1 MCSWLTFN
9 VCTSW
14 VAQRLCVLGMFY
26 VEKIKFSSSLNYLY
40 GTLLVLMMIVINGKW
55 VGAWVTGKQTIV
67 ACSPFMSVC
76 VLSSS
81 SLLLLWRLFLHFVKG
96 KITLWMI
103 LHSYVHNASKKKKI
117 MYGGIVKEFILCLL
131 PHRQWKKSFVM
142 PNTTTEER
150 KKGERKKEKHRERER
165 GKKIGEHGEEV
176 AEANLA
182 PPSNIFTLTTV

>member
-1 MCSWLTFN
+1 MKKKPKSAWNMCSWLTFN

-103 LHSYVHNASKKKKI
+103 LHSYVHNASKKKKSC
-117 MYGGIVKEFILCLL
+117 M
-131 PHRQWKKSFVM
+131 
-142 PNTTTEER
+142 EE
-150 KKGERKKEKHRERER
+150 
-165 GKKIGEHGEEV
+165 
-176 AEANLA
+176 
-182 PPSNIFTLTTV
+182 

>member
-1 MCSWLTFN
+1 M
-9 VCTSW
+9 
-14 VAQRLCVLGMFY
+14 VLY
-26 VEKIKFSSSLNYLY
+26 SCWWWSSS
-40 GTLLVLMMIVINGKW
+40 TVSEWVREWQALLLC
-55 VGAWVTGKQTIV
+55 
-67 ACSPFMSVC
+67 CSPCKC

-81 SLLLLWRLFLHFVKG
+81 SFYYYFYYYYGETISSFCKRKNHFMNDSSFLCSQYFKE
-96 KITLWMI
+96 KW
-103 LHSYVHNASKKKKI
+103 KKI

-150 KKGERKKEKHRERER
+150 KKKERGRKKTQKER
-165 GKKIGEHGEEV
+165 GRARKKIGEHGEEV